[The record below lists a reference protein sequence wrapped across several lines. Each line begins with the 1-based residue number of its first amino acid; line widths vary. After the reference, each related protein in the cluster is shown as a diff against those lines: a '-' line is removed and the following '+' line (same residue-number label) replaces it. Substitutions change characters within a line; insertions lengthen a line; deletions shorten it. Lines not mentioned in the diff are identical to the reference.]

1 MRRQN
6 RPGYSL
12 VGLSC
17 GAALLL
23 SGLSGCTINPA
34 TGEQV
39 FTGGMNA
46 GQELSIGRQQH
57 PQIIKAFGGEYGSPE
72 FRRYIDSIGQ
82 LLARTVERKNFK
94 YKFTVLNSGIVNA
107 FALPGGYIYVSRGL
121 LALAETEA
129 EVAGVLAHEL
139 GHINALHHGRRQ
151 GQEMLAGLGVAIVG
165 AAAGSYGREI
175 AQLGSAVAQGALRSY
190 SREHELESD
199 SLAFRYMARAGYD
212 TGAMVEFLSKMRD
225 DTRLEAKR
233 LGKSPD
239 KADEFN
245 YLATHPAPIERVRR
259 ARAQA
264 AQYRVAKPIV
274 GRDTFLRKIRGMIY
288 GDDPEQGFVRGRD
301 FIHPKLGFRFKVP
314 EGFQLF
320 NSDKAVIAKGPG
332 DATII
337 FDSARK
343 PSDGPVRYYLTDVW
357 LPKARLRKVE
367 TLRVNGLEAAT
378 AVTEARTRSGARAV
392 RLLAI
397 RKNLH
402 TIYRFVFLTQRRDA
416 DRWSTPFRRT
426 SHSFRF
432 LSKSEAASFK
442 PLRIRTVRV
451 RRGDTAQSLAR
462 RMVNDDKFALD
473 RFRVINGLRGNK
485 RLRAGQLVKIVS
497 E

>member
-1 MRRQN
+1 MKRWL
-6 RPGYSL
+6 SL
-12 VGLSC
+12 TGLTC
-17 GAALLL
+17 GAAVIL
-23 SGLSGCTINPA
+23 SSLSGCTVNPA

-39 FTGGMNA
+39 FTGGMSA
-46 GQELSIGRQQH
+46 SQELAIGRQQH
-57 PQIIKAFGGEYGSPE
+57 PQIIKAFGGEYGTPE
-72 FRRYIDSIGQ
+72 FRRYIDGIGQ

-107 FALPGGYIYVSRGL
+107 FALPGGYIYISRGL

-151 GQEMLAGLGVAIVG
+151 GQEMLAGLGVAIAG
-165 AAAGSYGREI
+165 AAVGREV
-175 AQLGSAVAQGALRSY
+175 AELGSVVAQGALRSY

-199 SLAFRYMARAGYD
+199 TLALRYMARAGYD

-259 ARAQA
+259 ASAQA
-264 AQYRVAKPIV
+264 AQYRVRNPIV
-274 GRDTFLRKIRGMIY
+274 GRDVYLRKIAGMLY
-288 GDDPEQGFVRGRD
+288 GDDPEQGFVRGRV
-301 FIHPKLGFRFKVP
+301 FVHPKLRFRFEVP
-314 EGFQLF
+314 KGFTLF
-320 NSDKAVIAKGPG
+320 NSDRAVIAKGPN
-332 DATII
+332 DATIV

-357 LPKARLRKVE
+357 VPRARLQNVE
-367 TLRVNGLEAAT
+367 TLTVNGMEAAT
-378 AVTEARTRSGARAV
+378 AITNAGTRSGQRNV

-402 TIYRFVFLTQRRDA
+402 TIYRFLFLTHPRDTR
-416 DRWSTPFRRT
+416 RWSTDFRRT
-426 SHSFRF
+426 SHSFRI
-432 LSKSEAASFK
+432 LSKAEADRFK
-442 PLRIRTVRV
+442 PLRVRTVRV
-451 RRGDTAQSLAR
+451 KRGDTDASLAR
-462 RMVNDDKFALD
+462 RMANGDEFALE
-473 RFRVINGLRGNK
+473 RFRVLNGLRGNK